1 MKKIINNKM
10 YNTETATEVASYDNG
25 CYLSDFRHFREELY
39 RKRTG
44 EFFLYGCG
52 GAMSKYA
59 KSCGNGWS
67 GGSQIIPLAEKDA
80 QKWVEKHCDA
90 DTYINLFGEVEE

>member
-44 EFFLYGCG
+44 EFFLYG
-52 GAMSKYA
+52 
-59 KSCGNGWS
+59 
-67 GGSQIIPLAEKDA
+67 
-80 QKWVEKHCDA
+80 
-90 DTYINLFGEVEE
+90 

>member
-1 MKKIINNKM
+1 
-10 YNTETATEVASYDNG
+10 
-25 CYLSDFRHFREELY
+25 
-39 RKRTG
+39 
-44 EFFLYGCG
+44 
-52 GAMSKYA
+52 MSKYR

-67 GGSQIIPLAEKDA
+67 GDSQIIPLAEKDA